1 MTSAKQV
8 WFRFIFIDVL
18 TDQRLVNG
26 ETLFREMS
34 LSTRMLSVYMEG
46 DEGREYLRSTVLPL
60 VTSIASIDQSL
71 EVNPKAQ
78 TIEKKVDIK
87 ANLEKICEIS
97 QVFLDKVLSSANS
110 YPMFVFEHSYRLFIS
125 SFTHV
130 TEYSGTFCCPLA
142 KPLIRSSQ
150 TWPTL

>member
-1 MTSAKQV
+1 MLS
-8 WFRFIFIDVL
+8 ICYINNL
-18 TDQRLVNG
+18 LVNG

-34 LSTRMLSVYMEG
+34 LSTRLLSVYLEG

-60 VTSIASIDQSL
+60 VTSIAAIDQNL

-78 TIEKKVDIK
+78 SIEKKVDIK

-110 YPMFVFEHSYRLFIS
+110 YPMFFLLLFFKVKITNS
-125 SFTHV
+125 HV
-130 TEYSGTFCCPLA
+130 ETEYLEISCCL
-142 KPLIRSSQ
+142 Q
-150 TWPTL
+150 EGQ